1 MKKYILTGMALLVV
15 STTASENPFDLK
27 ENFEQL
33 EQDQEVLLSE
43 LKKIAELKELAE
55 EQELAEEEARE
66 LASGVAETELPR
78 EDLPTVEI
86 DDIVTSSDTQ
96 SIDIP
101 NQVEEE
107 NIQVISPQDTVV
119 PSEEKLN
126 VMRQK
131 SLEASRTEALQKA
144 VQSKEAELKKAKQ
157 EASQVAE
164 AKKEAEMREVEAY
177 EKKRAERLARKVAEA
192 AALEKEA
199 LVQKEAKAL
208 AAETAK
214 QAAKVKE
221 TAFKQVSKA
230 PTAKKQTVAVKNKI
244 DMGKSEDQTKSTVK
258 VIDVKREKEDAKI
271 AADKAYEEAVKE
283 MSQEETIS
291 L

>member
-27 ENFEQL
+27 ENFGQL

-157 EASQVAE
+157 EALQVAE

-192 AALEKEA
+192 AAPEKEA
-199 LVQKEAKAL
+199 LVQKEAKDL

-291 L
+291 S

>member
-27 ENFEQL
+27 ENFGQL

-78 EDLPTVEI
+78 EDLPAVEI

-192 AALEKEA
+192 AAPEKEA
-199 LVQKEAKAL
+199 LVQKEAKDL

-291 L
+291 S

>member
-157 EASQVAE
+157 EALQVAE

-192 AALEKEA
+192 AAPEKEA
-199 LVQKEAKAL
+199 LVQKEAKDL

-291 L
+291 S

>member
-27 ENFEQL
+27 ENFGQL

-66 LASGVAETELPR
+66 LASGVIETELPR

-157 EASQVAE
+157 EALQVAE

-192 AALEKEA
+192 AAPEKEA
-199 LVQKEAKAL
+199 LVQKEAKDL

-221 TAFKQVSKA
+221 TAFKQVSKV

-291 L
+291 S

>member
-157 EASQVAE
+157 EALQVAE

-199 LVQKEAKAL
+199 LVQKEAKDL

-291 L
+291 S

>member
-27 ENFEQL
+27 ENFGQL

-157 EASQVAE
+157 EALQVAE

-192 AALEKEA
+192 TALEKEA

-291 L
+291 S

>member
-27 ENFEQL
+27 ENFGQL

-66 LASGVAETELPR
+66 LASGVIETELPR

-131 SLEASRTEALQKA
+131 SLEASRTEALPKA

-192 AALEKEA
+192 AAPEKEA
-199 LVQKEAKAL
+199 LVQKEAKDL

>member
-157 EASQVAE
+157 EALQVAE

-177 EKKRAERLARKVAEA
+177 EKKRAERLARKAAEA
-192 AALEKEA
+192 AAPEKEA
-199 LVQKEAKAL
+199 LVQKEAKDL

-221 TAFKQVSKA
+221 TAFKQVSKV